1 MSCHILWKHKYYA
14 KIENYL
20 NDWVRYLCRMD
31 EAFEAEWNSVVA
43 RIEKQFGEDI
53 DLQGILF
60 LVGVQE
66 LGQGLRKF
74 SKDEK
79 LDVMHIAIC
88 TLLSRYGYYEFA
100 GNDDEGWPHWNATEK
115 LPSLK
120 PFQQQRLMKEA
131 LIEYFKEE
139 ESNQV

>member
-1 MSCHILWKHKYYA
+1 
-14 KIENYL
+14 
-20 NDWVRYLCRMD
+20 MD
-31 EAFEAEWNSVVA
+31 EAFEREWNDVVS

-66 LGQGLRKF
+66 LGQGFRKF

-79 LDVMHIAIC
+79 LNVMHIAIC
-88 TLLSRYGYYEFA
+88 TLLSQYGYYEYE
-100 GNDDEGWPHWNATEK
+100 GNDEEGWPHWKATEK

-120 PFQQQRLMKEA
+120 PGQQQRLMKEA
-131 LIEYFKEE
+131 LIEYFREE
-139 ESNQV
+139 EIS

>member
-1 MSCHILWKHKYYA
+1 
-14 KIENYL
+14 
-20 NDWVRYLCRMD
+20 MD
-31 EAFEAEWNSVVA
+31 EAFEAEWNIVVS

-66 LGQGLRKF
+66 LGQGNRAF

-79 LDVMHIAIC
+79 LNVMHIAIC
-88 TLLSRYGYYEFA
+88 TLLNRYGYYEFE
-100 GNDDEGWPHWNATEK
+100 GEDEEGWPHWRATEK

-120 PFQQQRLMKEA
+120 PGQQLRLMKEA

-139 ESNQV
+139 GM

>member
-1 MSCHILWKHKYYA
+1 
-14 KIENYL
+14 
-20 NDWVRYLCRMD
+20 MD
-31 EAFEAEWNSVVA
+31 EIFEKEWKEVTA
-43 RIEKQFGEDI
+43 RIEKRFGEDI

-66 LGQGLRKF
+66 LGQGYRKF

-79 LDVMHIAIC
+79 LNVMHIAVC
-88 TLLSRYGYYEFA
+88 ALLSRYGYYEFE
-100 GNDDEGWPHWNATEK
+100 GTDEEGWPHWKATEK

-120 PFQQQRLMKEA
+120 PLQQQRLMKEA

-139 ESNQV
+139 NER